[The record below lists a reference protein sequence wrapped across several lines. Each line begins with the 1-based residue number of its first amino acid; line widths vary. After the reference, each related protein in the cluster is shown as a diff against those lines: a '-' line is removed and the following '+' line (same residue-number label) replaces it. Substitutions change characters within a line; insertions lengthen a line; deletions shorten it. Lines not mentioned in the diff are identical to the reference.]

1 MTDPPATARRRR
13 APRREGGTLRDEQR
27 RRTRRL
33 LADAALE
40 LFTEAGYASVTI
52 DHIARRA
59 GANRATFYLHYA
71 GKADVVL
78 ELLSRLDDDMV
89 AVYAAADA
97 LEDPAPEDVRA
108 WLAGAIGFWD
118 RHRIYIEIGEQA
130 LGVEPRVADSWL
142 AAIELGVRAMPR
154 HLARFQGAERE
165 RARVRLVALMMELE
179 RLCYFWI
186 VGGADLDREHV
197 LDVLTEQW
205 WPVLAHPT

>member
-1 MTDPPATARRRR
+1 MTDSPATAQRRR

-52 DHIARRA
+52 DQIARRA

-78 ELLSRLDDDMV
+78 ELMSRLDDDIV

-97 LEDPAPEDVRA
+97 LDDPTWEDVRA
-108 WLAGAIGFWD
+108 WLAGAIGFWE

-130 LGVEPRVADSWL
+130 LGVEPRVGDSWL
-142 AAIELGVRAMPR
+142 AAIERAVGAMPR
-154 HLARFQGAERE
+154 HMSRFDGAEHE

-179 RLCYFWI
+179 RLSYFLI
-186 VGGADLDREHV
+186 VRGAQLDREDV

-205 WPVLAHPT
+205 LPVLAQS

>member
-1 MTDPPATARRRR
+1 MTDSPATAQRRR

-27 RRTRRL
+27 RRTRRT

-52 DHIARRA
+52 DQIARRA

-78 ELLSRLDDDMV
+78 ELMSRLDDDIV

-97 LEDPAPEDVRA
+97 LDDPAPEDVRA
-108 WLAGAIGFWD
+108 WLAGAIGFWE

-130 LGVEPRVADSWL
+130 LGVEPRVGDSWL
-142 AAIELGVRAMPR
+142 AAIERAVQAMPR
-154 HLARFQGAERE
+154 HMSRFDGAERE

-179 RLCYFWI
+179 RLSYFLI
-186 VGGADLDREHV
+186 VRGAQLGRDDV

-205 WPVLAHPT
+205 LPVLAPRP